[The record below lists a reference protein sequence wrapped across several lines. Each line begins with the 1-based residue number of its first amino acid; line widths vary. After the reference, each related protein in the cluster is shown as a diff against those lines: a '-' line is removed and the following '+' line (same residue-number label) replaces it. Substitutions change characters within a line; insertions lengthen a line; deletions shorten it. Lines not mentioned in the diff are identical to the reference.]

1 MPGFLERLKVLYFL
15 EIISRYVFRLAGQVG
30 LIGCNMRSSKE
41 AIIGDTV
48 FIKSLSPPEAL
59 TKIKSQ
65 QPMVYAGVYPSD
77 QSKHVALRSAIE
89 KLVLNDSAVT
99 VTIDSSPALGQGWRL
114 GFLGLLHMEVFSQ
127 RLQQEYD
134 TEPIITA
141 PSVTYRLRLKNPKMI
156 KSNNGKDMI
165 ELSNAALFPESIN
178 ISEYYEPLV
187 RGTIMTPGGYMGQII
202 ALCVEKRGIQEKS
215 VNIDNDRILMH
226 YILPLSEIILDFNDR
241 LKSISSGYASFNYED
256 YGFHETNLCRLD
268 INLNGKSVEELCRIV
283 HVSKAQ
289 KIGREL
295 VLKLK
300 DEIPKQMVQIAIQ
313 ACVGSKVI
321 ARETIKAYRKDVTA
335 KLYGGDVTR
344 RMKLLKQQSDGKKKM
359 RMVANIRVPH
369 ETFINVLK
377 R

>member
-1 MPGFLERLKVLYFL
+1 
-15 EIISRYVFRLAGQVG
+15 
-30 LIGCNMRSSKE
+30 MRSSKE

-48 FIKSLSPPEAL
+48 FLKSLNPPEAL

-89 KLVLNDSAVT
+89 KLVLNDCAVT

-114 GFLGLLHMEVFSQ
+114 GFLGLLHMEVFCQ

-141 PSVTYRLRLKNPKMI
+141 PSVTYQLRLKNPKMI

-165 ELSNAALFPESIN
+165 ELSNAALFPEPIN

-187 RGTIMTPGGYMGQII
+187 RGTIMTPDEYMGQII
-202 ALCVEKRGIQEKS
+202 ALCVEKRGVQEKS

-256 YGFHETNLCRLD
+256 YGYHETNLCRLD
-268 INLNGKSVEELCRIV
+268 INLNGKSVEELCRVV
-283 HVSKAQ
+283 HASKAQ

-300 DEIPKQMVQIAIQ
+300 DEIPKQMIQIAIQ
-313 ACVGSKVI
+313 ACVGSKII

-344 RMKLLKQQSDGKKKM
+344 RMKLLKQQAVGKKKM